1 MIQRSG
7 KAQNE
12 AQIASF
18 LHMRCGKKGIPLA
31 GNFELTARCNFSCR
45 MCYVHQEKD
54 RDKELSAEEWISL
67 GRTARD
73 NGMLFLLL
81 TGGEPFLRSDFAR
94 IYTELR
100 KMGLMI
106 SINTNGS
113 LLTDELMEI
122 FRQYPPTRVNVSLY
136 GGSAQ
141 TYRDLCRNAAY
152 ETVTANIRRMKEA
165 GLSLKINFSVT
176 PYNAQDIEKI
186 HDFGKENGIP
196 VQATTY
202 MYPPVRINGEKYGT
216 APDRFN
222 WEDAAKYMVLCRE
235 QYLTPEQLLEG
246 ITQTEEDALDCTG
259 ETGMPMNCR
268 AGKTAFW
275 VTWDGRMLPCGMFPN
290 EGYSV
295 RSMKFEEAWQ
305 KVRDD
310 TASIMMPAECSGC
323 SKREKCAACA
333 AACIAESGDSTIK
346 PEYICNMT
354 QRQEDLIKQK
364 YGRGIQSDENK

>member
-1 MIQRSG
+1 MIQQSR

-18 LHMRCGKKGIPLA
+18 LHMKCGKMGIPLA

-45 MCYVHQEKD
+45 MCYVHREED
-54 RDKELSAEEWISL
+54 RKKELSAEEWIAL
-67 GRTARD
+67 GRTAKD
-73 NGMLFLLL
+73 HGMLFLLL
-81 TGGEPFLRSDFAR
+81 TGGEPLLRTDFAQ

-100 KMGLMI
+100 KLGLMI

-113 LLTDELMEI
+113 LLTDELMEV

-141 TYRDLCRNAAY
+141 TYRDLCQNAAY
-152 ETVTANIRRMKEA
+152 ETVTANIRRMKAA
-165 GLSLKINFSVT
+165 GLSLKINCSVT
-176 PYNAQDIEKI
+176 PYNVQDIEKI
-186 HDFGKENGIP
+186 HDFGKEIGIP

-202 MYPPVRINGEKYGT
+202 MYPPVRINGEQYGA
-216 APDRFN
+216 APDRFS

-235 QYLTPEQLLEG
+235 QYLTPEQLMAG
-246 ITQTEEDALDCTG
+246 ITQTEDALDCTG
-259 ETGMPMNCR
+259 ETGIPMNCR
-268 AGKTAFW
+268 AGRTAFW

-290 EGYSV
+290 EGYSI

-305 KVRDD
+305 KVREY

-323 SKREKCAACA
+323 SKRDKCAACA

-346 PEYICNMT
+346 PDYICNMT
-354 QRQEDLIKQK
+354 QLQDELIKQK
-364 YGRGIQSDENK
+364 YGRGIQSDVNK